1 MSAKTGHIEL
11 ERAVESIWT
20 GTRHRQDLGDLDAL
34 TESIA
39 RDGLLQPITIA
50 PDGML
55 ICGARRLASIRR
67 IGWKTVNVWVR
78 SGLSTRLGQL
88 LAEQDDNLLH
98 KPLTRT
104 EEATLYAEVKVVIA
118 EDAARRQEASQFTSK
133 EENPRSHGAATVAA
147 PSVGD
152 TRNEAALLVTGR
164 NAYTSLER
172 INELQRLVAHPNT
185 PEPLRAQ
192 AATEL
197 ARIDEGGSITGAQ
210 QRIHA
215 AQSLTEL
222 DALASDQTQPSSV
235 RDAAISGATRIRELE
250 LTARAADLEQLAQ
263 QALKRAKDATKQG
276 AGKRVHQVLRPVEPS
291 TPTLLPTRSF
301 VYLWNDLVN
310 WVDRYDPIV
319 IGAELSAEQWEQF
332 EHTLAQSN
340 EFAATV
346 REARARRRETA

>member
-20 GTRHRQDLGDLDAL
+20 GNRHRQDLGDLDAL
-34 TESIA
+34 IESIA
-39 RDGLLQPITIA
+39 GDGLLQPITIA

-55 ICGARRLASIRR
+55 ICGARRLAAIRR

-118 EDAARRQEASQFTSK
+118 EDAARRQEASRFTSL
-133 EENPRSHGAATVAA
+133 EENPRSDGAATVAA
-147 PSVGD
+147 PSAGD
-152 TRNEAALLVTGR
+152 TRKQAALLVTGR

-172 INELQRLVAHPNT
+172 INELQTCANDEAQPDDV
-185 PEPLRAQ
+185 RAR
-192 AATEL
+192 ARAEL
-197 ARIDEGGSITGAQ
+197 DGIDEGGSITGAQ

-215 AQSLTEL
+215 AQSLSQL
-222 DALASDQTQPSSV
+222 DALASDPAQPGGV
-235 RDAAISGATRIRELE
+235 RETAASGAARVRELE
-250 LTARAADLEQLAQ
+250 HTARAADLEQLAL
-263 QALKRAKDATKQG
+263 QALERAKSTTKRRSD
-276 AGKRVHQVLRPVEPS
+276 KRIEQVLRPVAPS
-291 TPTLLPTRSF
+291 VQTILPTRSF
-301 VYLWNDLVN
+301 VYLWNDLAN

-319 IGAELSAEQWEQF
+319 IGSELTTEQWEQF
-332 EHTLAQSN
+332 ERTLAVSN
-340 EFAATV
+340 EFAAT
-346 REARARRRETA
+346 ARAARVQRREIA